1 MYATLAGRPSVQLHV
16 RCSPAPRFSRDSVLR
31 RATRAD
37 FSKKEM
43 LKFAIP
49 ALGIS
54 IAAPFMTNID
64 NAFIGRL
71 SGTKAL
77 AAMSPGSVLSD
88 YILYLFIFLPRATTG
103 LVARALPSGRQ
114 RAARCLGTALSTAL
128 VLGSGLTLLYLF
140 ATPLLLNLLDVAPEL
155 RPGAGTYVRI
165 RGLVAWA
172 ALMQSVALSGLLAAK
187 DSVTPLKV
195 VLFAAF
201 LNLVGDFFLCCW
213 PFQLGIFG
221 AAAATAVSTLMG
233 FQMMWQ
239 ALKRNHL
246 MPPKLCI
253 PNRTDLA
260 PLLEYAKP
268 LSVVILFRFMSLT
281 LMAKTAG
288 TMGTAVTAAYQVLA
302 NVIVLFGLFGEPLSQ
317 TAQTMLPG
325 LLDRPSPK
333 ARKLVKNLSVVAIGI
348 SASVGIFSAL
358 VLKASAHLFTTD
370 AEVQGILRGTTM
382 VPVTVASLILS
393 QVCDGAMLAAREFP
407 LVIKIT
413 VAATSLQALLLIAA
427 TRFNWSLEVVFLSL
441 SIRYWL
447 FLFMVS
453 WRCLVGR
460 GALGQAL
467 HVDSN
472 RRLER
477 SR

>member
-1 MYATLAGRPSVQLHV
+1 MYATGLAGGKPCVRFLAPSPPRP
-16 RCSPAPRFSRDSVLR
+16 PRPRVLR
-31 RATRAD
+31 RADAE

-54 IAAPFMTNID
+54 IASPFMTNID
-64 NAFIGRL
+64 NAFVGRL

-88 YILYLFIFLPRATTG
+88 YILYLFVFLPRATTG
-103 LVARALPSGRQ
+103 LVARALPWGRPKAAQ
-114 RAARCLGTALSTAL
+114 RLGTALSTAL
-128 VLGSGLTLLYLF
+128 VLGTVLTAVYVF

-155 RPGAGTYVRI
+155 RPGAGTYVRV

-187 DSVTPLKV
+187 DSLTPLKV
-195 VLFAAF
+195 VLFAAL
-201 LNLVGDFFLCCW
+201 LNLLGDFFLCAW
-213 PFQLGIFG
+213 PFHWGIFG
-221 AAAATAVSTLMG
+221 AALATSISTLMG
-233 FQMMWQ
+233 FRMMWR
-239 ALKRNHL
+239 ALRRNRL
-246 MPPKLCI
+246 MPGHLSMPKREELQ
-253 PNRTDLA
+253 

-281 LMAKTAG
+281 FMAKCAG
-288 TMGTAVTAAYQVLA
+288 MMGTAVTAAYQVLA

-325 LLDRPSPK
+325 LLDRPSRE
-333 ARKLVKNLSVVAIGI
+333 ARELMKNLAVVALGI
-348 SASVGIFSAL
+348 AGSVGLLSA
-358 VLKASAHLFTTD
+358 VALKASAQLFTTD
-370 AEVQGILRGTTM
+370 PQVQGILRGTTM

-413 VAATSLQALLLIAA
+413 VVATSFQVLLLMAATH
-427 TRFNWSLEVVFLSL
+427 FNWSLEAVFLSL

-447 FLFMVS
+447 FLAIVC
-453 WRCLVGR
+453 WRCLTGC
-460 GALGQAL
+460 GALGRAL
-467 HVDSN
+467 QS
-472 RRLER
+472 RQREPALER
-477 SR
+477 